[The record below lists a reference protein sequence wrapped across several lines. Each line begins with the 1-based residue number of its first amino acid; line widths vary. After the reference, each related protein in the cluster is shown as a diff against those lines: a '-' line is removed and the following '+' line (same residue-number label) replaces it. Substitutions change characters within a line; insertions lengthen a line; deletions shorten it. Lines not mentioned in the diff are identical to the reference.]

1 MKTLAIIIVG
11 AALASSAWAADLT
24 VAIEEGGTGPLG
36 QWYLDYEMR
45 KHIRHL
51 DTIQAVSEAKEVM
64 RCRERL
70 NQEEEELRKIT
81 DTTSP
86 KQWAAHRVLS
96 QKVEFEKGN
105 LKLAEQS
112 LAMTLAKLN
121 DAKNPKKQKSL
132 KEEEAELRQTLAKLS
147 QEPGTPKALP
157 VEVRRAIP
165 VK

>member
-1 MKTLAIIIVG
+1 MSCA
-11 AALASSAWAADLT
+11 
-24 VAIEEGGTGPLG
+24 
-36 QWYLDYEMR
+36 
-45 KHIRHL
+45 
-51 DTIQAVSEAKEVM
+51 

-157 VEVRRAIP
+157 VQVRRAIP